1 MAIKTSLAIV
11 IVTLGIA
18 AENLDAVDRDD
29 PVGRLHRID
38 TKAQHP
44 KAYHPRIGDLV
55 QCYVDFPIVPE
66 RIVSELKVSI
76 DGTSV
81 SLVGVVATSRPR
93 IVGSGQVSAYFVP
106 MRAGLS
112 KVTILPIV
120 PGLVPKPKPIEL
132 NFLVTSPEN

>member
-11 IVTLGIA
+11 IATLGIA
-18 AENLDAVDRDD
+18 AESLDAADRDD

-55 QCYVDFPIVPE
+55 QCYVDFPIFPE
-66 RIVSELKVSI
+66 RIVTELKVSI

-81 SLVGVVATSRPR
+81 SLVGVVATSLPK
-93 IVGSGQVSAYFVP
+93 IIGSGQVSV
-106 MRAGLS
+106 GWQDV
-112 KVTILPIV
+112 VTGVNGAL
-120 PGLVPKPKPIEL
+120 
-132 NFLVTSPEN
+132 